1 MLSILLA
8 VAVAGSSGNPTNL
21 EMTEQ
26 VVTEAFYSLADSLG
40 DAGVRSLAIE
50 MVGDHAGNWLV
61 EQSARSVLSSSGIVV
76 SEFSRS
82 TGSPLVTLRLRTM
95 DLAVTLGNA
104 GRSWV
109 FGSRK
114 VDRTVRCEIAAEIL
128 DSTGVVV
135 NAWRCGSE
143 ASDRVPYSE
152 LAILQGASDQAW
164 LTGGTPTTSGGGIL
178 EPIVVTGV
186 VASLIY
192 LFYSSRA
199 E

>member
-61 EQSARSVLSSSGIVV
+61 EQSARSVLSSSGMVV

-82 TGSPLVTLRLRTM
+82 VGSPLVTLRLRTM

-109 FGSRK
+109 FGARK

-135 NAWRCGSE
+135 SAWRCGSE

-152 LAILQGASDQAW
+152 LAILQGASDQEW
-164 LTGGTPTTSGGGIL
+164 LTGGTPTASGGGIL